1 MKIPTMSGEELKMK
15 ITRTRLAIAVTGLIA
30 SMAVLLLIPG
40 QGTAQTNPNSFIAY
54 EVAYVNGETLTEPE
68 LLFTIIRMY
77 GEETIYDLIE
87 DEIII
92 GQADEMGVSL
102 ASNDVVEYLAAT
114 YTPEKLSTLLDSFGE
129 GNLEDAIG
137 TQLLALKVVTKKID
151 QVVTEHGIEVTG
163 DQVQGFYLNNLPTW
177 TTPKSVRFSL
187 IETGAEAEAVEARLR
202 IEAGEDFASVC
213 QEVSTHPG
221 TKAYGGDIGGLV
233 PEGYSEGDRAL
244 LETTAFDLEIG
255 DVSQPLLVEGKYY
268 LVMLTEKTDYYEP
281 SLEDMYDYIHAGL
294 MDQLVQP
301 HLEEWMMDLLVE
313 AEEGINILYPIYTD
327 DLLDSFSPGGDGS
340 FISEIVVNVDDRE
353 ITEVEFFFRLLRENG
368 SAAIESLIEE
378 ILFVEQ
384 GQSMG
389 VIVTAAETRES
400 LQGVYDDESLSILDA
415 AFGETVINTTFLR
428 HLTALDVLGTKWQQI
443 IEEHEI
449 EITDEQILEYYL
461 NNLHRWTRPDTV
473 RFSIIIVEAEA
484 DAAAARTRIV
494 SGESFEAVC
503 MDVSQDDN
511 TRAYG
516 GDIGASV
523 PRGAATGENTI
534 MLDTAFE
541 LPIGGVSQ
549 PLEIGGKWFLIKTT
563 EQSDAYEPSL
573 AEMREEI
580 LGRLLEDRVTPFIMG
595 WRSTIWTEADIEVVY
610 PIYSDNPSPE
620 F

>member
-1 MKIPTMSGEELKMK
+1 MKI
-15 ITRTRLAIAVTGLIA
+15 IRNRLAIAVAGLIA
-30 SMAVLLLIPG
+30 YLAVFLLIPA
-40 QGTAQTNPNSFIAY
+40 QGTAQTNPNSFISY
-54 EVAYVNGETLTEPE
+54 EVAEVNGETLTESE

-87 DEIII
+87 DEIIV
-92 GQADEMGVSL
+92 GQANVMDVSL
-102 ASNDVVEYLAAT
+102 APNDVVEYLAGT
-114 YTPEKLSTLLDSFGE
+114 YTPEKLSALLDSFGE
-129 GNLEDAIG
+129 GNLEEAIG
-137 TQLLALKVVTKKID
+137 TQLLALKIVTKKID
-151 QVVTEHGIEVTG
+151 QVVTEHGIEVTEE
-163 DQVQGFYLNNLPTW
+163 QVQEFYLNNLPMW

-187 IETGAEAEAVEARLR
+187 IETGTEAEAAAARLR
-202 IEAGEDFASVC
+202 IETGEDFASVC

-255 DVSQPLLVEGKYY
+255 IVSQPLLVEGKYY
-268 LVMLTEKTDYYEP
+268 LVMPTEKTHYNEP
-281 SLEDMYDYIHAGL
+281 SLDEMFDYIHAGL
-294 MDQLVQP
+294 TDQLVQP
-301 HLEEWMMDLLVE
+301 YLEEWMRGLLEE
-313 AEEGINILYPIYTD
+313 AEGGINILYPIYAD
-327 DLLDSFSPGGDGS
+327 DIPEAFSPGGDGS
-340 FISEIVVNVDDRE
+340 FIAEVVATVDDRV

-400 LQGVYDDESLSILDA
+400 LQEVYGDESLSILDA
-415 AFGETVINTTFLR
+415 AFGENVINTTFLR
-428 HLTALDVLGTKWQQI
+428 HLTALDVLGTRWRQI

-461 NNLHRWTRPDTV
+461 NNLHRWTTPDTV
-473 RFSIIIVEAEA
+473 RFSIIVVETED

-503 MDVSQDDN
+503 MDVSQDDK

-516 GDIGASV
+516 GDIGDSV
-523 PRGAATGENTI
+523 PRGFASGEYAI
-534 MLDTAFE
+534 MPDTAFE

-549 PLEIGGKWFLIKTT
+549 PLEIGDKWFLIKTT
-563 EQSDAYEPSL
+563 ENSDAYEPSL

-595 WRSTIWTEADIEVVY
+595 WRSSIWSEADINVVY